1 MVKIIN
7 WLKGYLRIRVS
18 GLAVER
24 FMNLCGYKK
33 LLLWGV
39 NRMEGC
45 YEMFISLRAFYELRP
60 IVRKTQTKV
69 VVLQRFG
76 LPFFMS
82 GFNKR
87 KVFIVGFV
95 CSVLFWQLCGN
106 YIWQI
111 EISGN
116 FRISTEQISDYLE
129 DHEIHIGMKKTN
141 LNIESLEKEIR
152 IAFPDIIWTS
162 GKIDGTCFK
171 LAVKEGTKPVQD
183 INRKENVRYD
193 LVSPVDG
200 QIYSMIVRNGVPV
213 VKQADMVTKDM
224 VLVEGRVPI
233 KNEDGTI
240 REYKYFPA
248 DADITIKYTITY
260 EDSLV
265 EKYIHKCYTG
275 RQKSVP
281 YLRMGEK
288 EFSLQPNP
296 SYLVYDTVLQEHAP
310 QLFQDLKIPIAW
322 GTNTYR
328 EYFNTESLYSEQE
341 ACAILEEKFLQ
352 FLNTLSEKG
361 VQIIE
366 KDVKIVKENH
376 LWTAKGE
383 IVIAEPVTKLVP
395 AEMEYYDTVSEIE

>member
-1 MVKIIN
+1 MIKLIN
-7 WLKGYLRIRVS
+7 WLKGYLRIRVY
-18 GLAVER
+18 GLSVER
-24 FMNLCGYKK
+24 FMNLCGHKK
-33 LLLWGV
+33 LLLWDV
-39 NRMEGC
+39 NRLDDY
-45 YEMFISLRAFYELRP
+45 YEMQISLSAFYKLRP
-60 IVRKTQTKV
+60 IVKKTQTKV

-82 GFNKR
+82 GLNKR
-87 KVFIVGFV
+87 KVFITGCL
-95 CSVLFWQLCGN
+95 CSILFWQICGN

-116 FRISTEQISDYLE
+116 YRITTEQLSDYLE
-129 DHEIHIGMKKTN
+129 NNQIHIGMRKTN
-141 LNIESLEKEIR
+141 LDIESLEKDLR
-152 IAFPDIIWTS
+152 VAFPDIIWTS
-162 GKIDGTCFK
+162 GKIDGTCFR
-171 LAVKEGTKPVQD
+171 LAVKEGTQNGEEVR
-183 INRKENVRYD
+183 IEENVRYD

-200 QIYSMIVRNGVPV
+200 QIYSMIVRNGVPI

-233 KNEDGTI
+233 KNEDGTV

-260 EDSLV
+260 EESLV

-275 RQKSVP
+275 RVRKVP
-281 YLRMGEK
+281 FFRFGEK
-288 EFSLQPNP
+288 EVSMKRSP
-296 SYLVYDTVLQEHAP
+296 SYLVYDAIIQEHTP
-310 QLFQDLKIPIAW
+310 RLFQDLKIPIVW

-328 EYFNTESLYSEQE
+328 EYLNMESLYTEQE
-341 ACAILEEKFLQ
+341 ACAILEEKFQQ
-352 FLNTLSEKG
+352 FLSTLSEKG

-395 AEMEYYDTVSEIE
+395 AEMENFDTASENE